1 MVLGMP
7 YTAGIKGRLESGPVA
22 DRLVDLPLAGVRG
35 VFFTGIATLK
45 LRAFRFVKKKP
56 RAES

>member
-1 MVLGMP
+1 LGMP
-7 YTAGIKGRLESGPVA
+7 YTAGINGRLEFGPGAA

-45 LRAFRFVKKKP
+45 LRPFRFVKKKQ
-56 RAES
+56 RAKS

>member
-1 MVLGMP
+1 MP
-7 YTAGIKGRLESGPVA
+7 YTAGINGRLEFGPGAA

-45 LRAFRFVKKKP
+45 LRPFRFIKKKQ
-56 RAES
+56 RAKS